1 MTMKKEK
8 YPFDLSVL
16 IGNWESVNLNP
27 TVIIYKN
34 SDKYLLSIIHMDETT
49 RQARP
54 ATYEMQ
60 EDENGFYIYC
70 NLKRVSIDYNAKLDI
85 LILSSL
91 GDYLR
96 N

>member
-8 YPFDLSVL
+8 YPFDLNAL

-34 SDKYLLSIIHMDETT
+34 SDKYLLGIIHMDETT

-54 ATYEMQ
+54 ATYEIQ
-60 EDENGFYIYC
+60 ADENGFYICY
-70 NLKRVSIDYNAKLDI
+70 NLKRVSIGYNAILDI
-85 LILSSL
+85 LIFSSL
-91 GDYLR
+91 GDYLW